1 MKRIL
6 HRTALAF
13 AIVFVLVAVSAM
25 RDATESS
32 TRTSVAAG
40 AAALRPTAR
49 DLRAVFG
56 KETATWIAR
65 LR

>member
-6 HRTALAF
+6 QRTAVAF
-13 AIVFVLVAVSAM
+13 AVVFVLVAVSAV
-25 RDATESS
+25 RGQPASS
-32 TRTSVAAG
+32 PRGAAVG
-40 AAALRPTAR
+40 AAAALRPTAR